1 MYQVG
6 QHIHSILIVWHKFF
20 NMFRR
25 RKTLFFFSLIFIFN
39 SYYLNAQKKQI
50 KIDYALKIAREKDLF
65 KNNTYLKESYEKSI
79 NNIQPIIFSLV
90 INNVGSIFY
99 FNSNLSM
106 ADDHISE
113 FSRLLASYTGEV
125 YNIKND
131 TILKQ
136 NQFLKK
142 NVLVIEKKKTDWV
155 LTDETKMIDTYL
167 CYKAT
172 NEYIVDNGFKVF
184 RHPVVAWYC
193 PNLPYNY
200 GPNGYGN
207 LPGLILELQVRN
219 ASYGVS
225 KITFDD
231 DSKINFDFIKKAT
244 IITEQELDEKLKKMN
259 DFDSIKK

>member
-1 MYQVG
+1 MDKRV
-6 QHIHSILIVWHKFF
+6 
-20 NMFRR
+20 
-25 RKTLFFFSLIFIFN
+25 LFFFSLIFIFG
-39 SYYLNAQKKQI
+39 SFYLSAQVKQI
-50 KIDYALKIAREKDLF
+50 KVDYTLKIAREKDLF
-65 KNNTYLKESYEKSI
+65 NNNAYLKEAYEKSV
-79 NNIQPIIFSLV
+79 NNTQPIMFSLV

-106 ADDHISE
+106 ADAHISN
-113 FSRLLASYTGEV
+113 FSKALASYGGEV

-136 NQFLKK
+136 NQFLEK

-155 LTDETKMIDTYL
+155 LTNETKMIDTYL

-172 NEYIVDNGFKVF
+172 NKYVVDNGSKVF

-231 DSKINFDFIKKAT
+231 DSNINFDFIKKAT
-244 IITEQELDEKLKKMN
+244 IITEQELDEKLKEMN
-259 DFDSIKK
+259 GF